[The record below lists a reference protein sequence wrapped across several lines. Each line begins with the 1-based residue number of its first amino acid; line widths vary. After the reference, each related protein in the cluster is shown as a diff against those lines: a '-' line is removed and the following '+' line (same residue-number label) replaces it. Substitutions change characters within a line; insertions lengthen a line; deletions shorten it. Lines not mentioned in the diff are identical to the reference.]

1 MRRSFVSS
9 LTLLAAAGVLAG
21 CALDAPPRPDD
32 VRAQSLPNAKVPA
45 AWAGSGGAQGQVG
58 DDWLTTFRDPQL
70 DALVRES
77 LAYNTDLRIAAAR
90 VEQAAGYA
98 RLAGSV
104 VYPVLNF
111 GAHGGGKSGGDGSG
125 LSGFG
130 LFANWELDVWGRARS
145 ERAAGSEQYSA
156 AVADADYARQSI
168 AAMVAKSY
176 VLAIEARLQ
185 RAIANDIVGSSEQA
199 VGLAGDRLRVGRG
212 DEYDV
217 SLAQANLE
225 TSRDAARQLALAE
238 QQALRALEILV
249 GRYPAAVVDVPAALP
264 AMPEPI
270 PVGLPS
276 ELLERRPD
284 VVAAERRVNAAFY
297 KVSEAKAARLPKIA
311 LTASVSSISSE
322 LFVLQNHSNPVAS
335 LGANLLA
342 PLFNGGALAAQV
354 DIRTAE
360 QQLAIA
366 QYGSV
371 GLKAFGEVESALS
384 AGFAADE
391 REAILVQAV
400 AHNARSVE
408 LAQVRYRVGSG
419 DLRTVLQQNIALYGA
434 RTALLQVRGERLVQ
448 RINLHLAL
456 GGSFESLPPA
466 TAAGDVGTPRR
477 EAADEA
483 DRPLHATAQ
492 RVEKPVH
499 EAAQRGIVTQ

>member
-1 MRRSFVSS
+1 MRRGFVSS
-9 LTLLAAAGVLAG
+9 LTLLAVAGALGG

-32 VRAQSLPNAKVPA
+32 VRAQSLQNVTLPA
-45 AWAGSGGAQGQVG
+45 AWAGSGAAAGQVG
-58 DDWLTTFRDPQL
+58 DNWLTAFRDAQL
-70 DALVRES
+70 DALVREA
-77 LAYNTDLRIAAAR
+77 LAYNTDLRVAAAR

-145 ERAAGSEQYSA
+145 ERAAGSEQYA
-156 AVADADYARQSI
+156 AAIADAEYARQSI
-168 AAMVAKSY
+168 AALVAKSY
-176 VLAIEARLQ
+176 ILAIEAKLQ
-185 RAIANDIVGSSEQA
+185 RGIANDIVGSSEQSLS
-199 VGLAGDRLRVGRG
+199 LADDRLRVGRG

-217 SLAQANLE
+217 SLARAHLE
-225 TSRDAARQLALAE
+225 TSRDNARQLALAYE
-238 QQALRALEILV
+238 QALRALETLV
-249 GRYPAAVVDVPAALP
+249 GRYPAAVADVPTALP
-264 AMPEPI
+264 PVPEAVPA
-270 PVGLPS
+270 GLPS

-342 PLFNGGALAAQV
+342 PLFNGSALAAQV

-360 QQLAIA
+360 QQIAIA

-371 GLKAFGEVESALS
+371 GLKAFGEVEAALS
-384 AGFAADE
+384 AGFAADQ
-391 REAILVQAV
+391 REAILAQAV
-400 AHNARSVE
+400 LHNARSVE

-419 DLRTVLQQNIALYGA
+419 DLRAVLQQNIALYGA
-434 RTALLQVRGERLVQ
+434 RTALLQVQGERLVQ

-456 GGSFESLPPA
+456 GGSFESPA
-466 TAAGDVGTPRR
+466 RATYEGDADTPLR
-477 EAADEA
+477 DA
-483 DRPLHATAQ
+483 DR
-492 RVEKPVH
+492 RVAKRKDHH
-499 EAAQRGIVTQ
+499 ED